1 VRRVDNE
8 FGLSID
14 RHIPTP
20 TANDCTETMIAQTTT
35 TKISTVTT
43 TRPIATTRRST
54 TTTARP
60 AVKMAAAKDEQ
71 RDLREGE
78 LDVKRGLFS
87 VFIKDGAS
95 EVSAEKFQAYQ
106 AEIAE
111 RKAEAKRRQEE
122 ARANRKGPFGLW

>member
-1 VRRVDNE
+1 
-8 FGLSID
+8 
-14 RHIPTP
+14 
-20 TANDCTETMIAQTTT
+20 MIAQTTT

-43 TRPIATTRRST
+43 TRPIATTRRSTT

-87 VFIKDGAS
+87 VFIKDGES

>member
-1 VRRVDNE
+1 M
-8 FGLSID
+8 F
-14 RHIPTP
+14 
-20 TANDCTETMIAQTTT
+20 AQTTT

-43 TRPIATTRRST
+43 TRPIATTRRSTT

-87 VFIKDGAS
+87 MFIKDGQS

>member
-1 VRRVDNE
+1 
-8 FGLSID
+8 
-14 RHIPTP
+14 
-20 TANDCTETMIAQTTT
+20 MIAQTTT
-35 TKISTVTT
+35 KITT
-43 TRPIATTRRST
+43 TMRPIATTTRRSNK

-60 AVKMAAAKDEQ
+60 VVKMAAAKDEE
-71 RDLREGE
+71 RELREGE

-87 VFIKDGAS
+87 VFIKEGES

>member
-1 VRRVDNE
+1 
-8 FGLSID
+8 
-14 RHIPTP
+14 
-20 TANDCTETMIAQTTT
+20 MIAQTTKIT
-35 TKISTVTT
+35 TTT
-43 TRPIATTRRST
+43 TRPIATTTRRST
-54 TTTARP
+54 TTARP
-60 AVKMAAAKDEQ
+60 VVKMAVAKDEE
-71 RDLREGE
+71 RELREGE

-87 VFIKDGAS
+87 VFIKEGES

>member
-1 VRRVDNE
+1 
-8 FGLSID
+8 
-14 RHIPTP
+14 
-20 TANDCTETMIAQTTT
+20 MIAQTTKIT
-35 TKISTVTT
+35 TTT
-43 TRPIATTRRST
+43 TRPIATTTRRST
-54 TTTARP
+54 TTTRP
-60 AVKMAAAKDEQ
+60 VVKMAAAKDEE
-71 RDLREGE
+71 RELREGE

-87 VFIKDGAS
+87 VFIKEGES

>member
-1 VRRVDNE
+1 
-8 FGLSID
+8 
-14 RHIPTP
+14 
-20 TANDCTETMIAQTTT
+20 MIAQTTT
-35 TKISTVTT
+35 KISSVT
-43 TRPIATTRRST
+43 TRPIATTTRRSNK

-60 AVKMAAAKDEQ
+60 VVKLAAAKDEE

-87 VFIKDGAS
+87 VFIKDGQS

>member
-1 VRRVDNE
+1 
-8 FGLSID
+8 
-14 RHIPTP
+14 
-20 TANDCTETMIAQTTT
+20 MIAQTTT
-35 TKISTVTT
+35 TTTKISSVT
-43 TRPIATTRRST
+43 TRPIATTRRSNK

-60 AVKMAAAKDEQ
+60 VVKLAAAKDEE

-87 VFIKDGAS
+87 VFIKDGES

>member
-1 VRRVDNE
+1 
-8 FGLSID
+8 
-14 RHIPTP
+14 
-20 TANDCTETMIAQTTT
+20 MIAQTTT
-35 TKISTVTT
+35 TKTSTVTT

-87 VFIKDGAS
+87 VFIKDGES